1 MFKRCRSSSVDN
13 LLSEYVVLFVQF
25 WFNLGG
31 VCVCNFDREYYEENL
46 CGTILNSGDV

>member
-25 WFNLGG
+25 WFNLGQG
-31 VCVCNFDREYYEENL
+31 SVCA
-46 CGTILNSGDV
+46 ILIESIMRKICVELF